1 MPTNNEVVVTGIGLT
16 SALGNQKDEVWKA
29 IISGKNGI
37 TEIPEK
43 YKYLSK
49 LGLRIAGVAKT
60 PNFNELSI
68 PTKQEVNKIVR
79 MDKQAQMGIYAA
91 LSAVGDAGLDEKLL
105 QDMGIIVGCGINES
119 DKYTSLPLADR
130 KPTWFFETYPN
141 RLMGYLFQ
149 LLKTTGYGTTIVNAC
164 CGGMQAIGEGYRKI
178 KHGELNTCLVGGC
191 DDKLNET
198 CISGF
203 SRLNMLS
210 KSDDATSAM
219 RPFDKDRDG
228 FVCGQGACML
238 VLENY
243 ENAVRRGAKIYG
255 KVIGYGTVT
264 CATSIADASYEGKL
278 LAMKA
283 ALADAH
289 LNYKQIEYINA
300 HGTSTISND
309 QEESKAI
316 KNVFKEK
323 AIEIPISSTKSFL
336 GHTFAACGALQSYI
350 CLQSL
355 RTNLIHKNRNFR
367 QSDESQPLNY
377 LKENLECKDME
388 YCISNTSAIGG
399 TNATLVFQKCDGIR

>member
-16 SALGNQKDEVWKA
+16 SPLGNQKDEVWKA

-149 LLKTTGYGTTIVNAC
+149 LLITTG
-164 CGGMQAIGEGYRKI
+164 
-178 KHGELNTCLVGGC
+178 
-191 DDKLNET
+191 
-198 CISGF
+198 
-203 SRLNMLS
+203 
-210 KSDDATSAM
+210 
-219 RPFDKDRDG
+219 
-228 FVCGQGACML
+228 
-238 VLENY
+238 
-243 ENAVRRGAKIYG
+243 
-255 KVIGYGTVT
+255 
-264 CATSIADASYEGKL
+264 
-278 LAMKA
+278 
-283 ALADAH
+283 
-289 LNYKQIEYINA
+289 
-300 HGTSTISND
+300 
-309 QEESKAI
+309 
-316 KNVFKEK
+316 
-323 AIEIPISSTKSFL
+323 
-336 GHTFAACGALQSYI
+336 
-350 CLQSL
+350 
-355 RTNLIHKNRNFR
+355 
-367 QSDESQPLNY
+367 
-377 LKENLECKDME
+377 
-388 YCISNTSAIGG
+388 
-399 TNATLVFQKCDGIR
+399 